1 MRSVWLL
8 DSRGSLESDLQANRT
23 PVTSMLSGFENFQR
37 LLQVEEAISDKG
49 GNRVRRTESDTGDR
63 SVPRTN
69 ARDPL
74 LDVDGVAE
82 ALGVT
87 SRHIRRL
94 VAERRIPFF
103 KVGKFVRFDPGELD
117 VWLDQQR
124 VELRRSPSSFR
135 AAGR

>member
-1 MRSVWLL
+1 MRTAKS
-8 DSRGSLESDLQANRT
+8 DERHQSASANATRG
-23 PVTSMLSGFENFQR
+23 
-37 LLQVEEAISDKG
+37 
-49 GNRVRRTESDTGDR
+49 
-63 SVPRTN
+63 
-69 ARDPL
+69 PL

-87 SRHIRRL
+87 PRHIRRL

-124 VELRRSPSSFR
+124 VDVQALALVRPTQPADSLAHRKVAWSSSDVVDLPSAFASQLVQSGPQER
-135 AAGR
+135 

>member
-1 MRSVWLL
+1 MRKT
-8 DSRGSLESDLQANRT
+8 G
-23 PVTSMLSGFENFQR
+23 
-37 LLQVEEAISDKG
+37 
-49 GNRVRRTESDTGDR
+49 SDTEAR
-63 SVPRTN
+63 SVPRPN
-69 ARDPL
+69 IRDPL

-117 VWLDQQR
+117 LWLDQQR
-124 VELRRSPSSFR
+124 VEMRQSPLSFR

>member
-1 MRSVWLL
+1 M
-8 DSRGSLESDLQANRT
+8 
-23 PVTSMLSGFENFQR
+23 
-37 LLQVEEAISDKG
+37 
-49 GNRVRRTESDTGDR
+49 RRTESDTGDR

-69 ARDPL
+69 GREPL
-74 LDVDGVAE
+74 LDVDGVAQ

-87 SRHIRRL
+87 NRHVRRL

-124 VELRRSPSSFR
+124 VEMRQSPSSSR
-135 AAGR
+135 VASR

>member
-1 MRSVWLL
+1 MR
-8 DSRGSLESDLQANRT
+8 
-23 PVTSMLSGFENFQR
+23 
-37 LLQVEEAISDKG
+37 EAK
-49 GNRVRRTESDTGDR
+49 SDTGAR
-63 SVPRTN
+63 SVPRAI
-69 ARDPL
+69 ARNSL

-124 VELRRSPSSFR
+124 LEMRRPPSSNR